1 MLVILF
7 FQFFPKM
14 VPAGGVT
21 EVTLCGSEFQS
32 VLRPPIISGKTHI
45 VTVARGPCVMSC
57 LKRAIV
63 TGE

>member
-1 MLVILF
+1 MVVILF

-32 VLRPPIISGKTHI
+32 ALRPPIISGKTHI
-45 VTVARGPCVMSC
+45 ITVGSGTVCDVLPEKSNSNR
-57 LKRAIV
+57 
-63 TGE
+63 

>member
-45 VTVARGPCVMSC
+45 VTVGSGTVCDVLPEKSNSN
-57 LKRAIV
+57 K
-63 TGE
+63 

>member
-32 VLRPPIISGKTHI
+32 VLRPLIISGKTHI
-45 VTVARGPCVMSC
+45 VTVGSGTVCDVLPEKSNSNR
-57 LKRAIV
+57 
-63 TGE
+63 

>member
-1 MLVILF
+1 MVVILF

-32 VLRPPIISGKTHI
+32 ALRPPIISGKTHI
-45 VTVARGPCVMSC
+45 ITVGSGTVCDVLPESNSNR
-57 LKRAIV
+57 
-63 TGE
+63 

>member
-7 FQFFPKM
+7 SQFFPKM

-45 VTVARGPCVMSC
+45 VTVGSGTVCDVLPEKSNSNR
-57 LKRAIV
+57 
-63 TGE
+63 